1 MRDWGSVKSPTSVIT
16 GQEERNT
23 GEKKETARA
32 SERVHVYVHIARA
45 RRRRRMRA
53 HCACKSAFQPSL
65 QTLDPKPGRMDR
77 QLTGLFPC
85 KTLNLNLP
93 A

>member
-45 RRRRRMRA
+45 RRRRRMPA
-53 HCACKSAFQPSL
+53 SL
-65 QTLDPKPGRMDR
+65 RFNPHFKP
-77 QLTGLFPC
+77 
-85 KTLNLNLP
+85 
-93 A
+93 